1 MLLQLIYGIETTDLF
16 YHTYTNTPDRLNTIN
31 TREHIPDKLPLSLVS
46 RPGCAVLSNVKFN
59 SRFST
64 ASTNPLESRCSYS
77 ASSNNMKLVH
87 WPMMGRLL
95 YLVRQGGDWAEP
107 QPAQGHPRRTKCN
120 SPPINGQCT
129 KHRIAVLA

>member
-1 MLLQLIYGIETTDLF
+1 MESRQRICFIT
-16 YHTYTNTPDRLNTIN
+16 HTHTHTHTNTPDRSNAIN
-31 TREHIPDKLPLSLVS
+31 TREHIPDKLPLSLC
-46 RPGCAVLSNVKFN
+46 RLHGCAVLSNVKFN

-64 ASTNPLESRCSYS
+64 ASTNPLESRCNYN
-77 ASSNNMKLVH
+77 ATSNNMKLVH

-95 YLVRQGGDWAEP
+95 YLVRRGGDWAEP
-107 QPAQGHPRRTKCN
+107 QPAKGHPRRTKCN